1 MKKLLKLIIVPIL
14 AMMLLCGCSSQ
25 LFAPKDKVYI
35 ANNYMNTSLIHSDTS
50 KQTYAYTITATFVN
64 PTNTDI
70 EVFAQFTAKQ
80 SLALDRGWTP
90 TKSETFVVPAKQ
102 QLIKSVTLEFT
113 FFKNSSKKVTDK
125 FTISII
131 SQNPLQ
137 S

>member
-1 MKKLLKLIIVPIL
+1 MRKILKMLVVSIFV
-14 AMMLLCGCSSQ
+14 MVLLCDCSSA
-25 LFAPKDKVYI
+25 LFTPKNKVYV
-35 ANNYMNTSLIHSDTS
+35 ANSSMHTTLINSDSS